1 MSDERIRIMLVDDHE
16 VVRRGLTEL
25 LESGGDIDVV
35 SDAGSIAEAMLAAR
49 RSKPQVAVLDVRLP
63 DGNGIDL
70 CAALQEQNPELRS
83 LMLTSFADD
92 TALIAAAEAGAHAYL
107 LKEVTSTDIVEAVRK
122 VAAGAQLLDEAMV
135 RLAKRRLSQSEE
147 GRLEALSPQE
157 LRIFNLIGAGR
168 SNRQIGEELFLAE
181 KTVKNYVSRMLA
193 KLGMDRRTEAAA
205 LAARVSER
213 QRERFS

>member
-1 MSDERIRIMLVDDHE
+1 MSTTPIRIMLVDDHE

-25 LESGGDIDVV
+25 LESSGHIDVV
-35 SDAGSIAEAMLAAR
+35 ADAGTIAEAVAAAR
-49 RSKPQVAVLDVRLP
+49 RSEPEVAVLDVRLP

-70 CAALQEQNPELRS
+70 CRTLREQNPGLTC

-92 TALIAAAEAGAHAYL
+92 TALIAAAEAGASAYL
-107 LKEVTSTDIVEAVRK
+107 LKEVTSTDIVEAVKK
-122 VAAGAQLLDEAMV
+122 VAAGAQLLDEATV

-147 GRLEALSPQE
+147 GQLETLSPQE
-157 LRIFNLIGAGR
+157 LRIFNLIGAGL

-205 LAARVSER
+205 LAALVEER
-213 QRERFS
+213 KRERFT

>member
-1 MSDERIRIMLVDDHE
+1 MSDARIRIMLVDDHE

-35 SDAGSIAEAMLAAR
+35 SDAGSIAEAMAAAR
-49 RSKPQVAVLDVRLP
+49 RSQPQIAVLDVRLP

-70 CAALQEQNPELRS
+70 CGALREQNPELRS

-107 LKEVTSTDIVEAVRK
+107 LKEVTSTDIVDAVRK
-122 VAAGAQLLDEAMV
+122 VAAGAQLLDEATV

-213 QRERFS
+213 QRDRFS